1 MNLLKELNFFSFP
14 QLCNI
19 CLLLWITVRMIFTK
33 SFFLIICLNKIFASP
48 FKEFNS
54 VLKNSLCK
62 KIDSVK
68 HEFYIP

>member
-1 MNLLKELNFFSFP
+1 
-14 QLCNI
+14 
-19 CLLLWITVRMIFTK
+19 MIFTK

-54 VLKNSLCK
+54 VLKNSLYK